1 MHPTQAPAKG
11 KTMGLFD
18 QMMGGALGGLLG
30 KAGGSDM
37 MSGLLNTALSG
48 GLGDALPGMVNNALA
63 KTEFGNL
70 EGLLGALQNNGLG
83 DQVASWLSSGANLD
97 VSAQQI
103 IEAIGADRLASIGS
117 AVGIPTETLGDL
129 LSQHLPQL
137 IDKLSP
143 NGTLELP
150 QG

>member
-1 MHPTQAPAKG
+1 
-11 KTMGLFD
+11 MGLFD
-18 QMMGGALGGLLG
+18 QMMGGALGNMLG

-37 MSGLLNTALSG
+37 MNGLLNTALSG

-70 EGLLGALQNNGLG
+70 EGLVTALQNNGLG
-83 DQVASWLSSGANLD
+83 DQVSSWLSSGTNMD
-97 VSAQQI
+97 VSTQQI
-103 IEAIGADRLASIGS
+103 IDAIGAERLASIGG
-117 AVGIPTETLGDL
+117 AVGLPPETLGDL
-129 LSQHLPQL
+129 LSQHLPRL